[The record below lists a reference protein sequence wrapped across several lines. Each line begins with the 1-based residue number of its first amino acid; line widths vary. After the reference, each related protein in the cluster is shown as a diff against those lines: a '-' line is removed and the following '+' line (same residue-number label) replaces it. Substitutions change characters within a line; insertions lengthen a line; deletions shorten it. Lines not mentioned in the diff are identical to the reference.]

1 MSVQARLA
9 ELDAL
14 AGARF
19 PGDSATL
26 RPFFDE
32 LGRALAAPD
41 GARDAAQLLVR
52 LEDFL
57 EALLVRER
65 WRQS

>member
-1 MSVQARLA
+1 MSLSASLA

-14 AGARF
+14 AMERF
-19 PGDSATL
+19 PGEAVTL
-26 RPFFDE
+26 RLFLDE
-32 LGRALAAPD
+32 LGRSLASPDQADQAAL
-41 GARDAAQLLVR
+41 LLGR

-65 WRQS
+65 WR

>member
-1 MSVQARLA
+1 MSVRSRLA

-14 AGARF
+14 AGSRF
-19 PGDSATL
+19 PGDAATL

-32 LGRALAAPD
+32 LGRSLAAPD
-41 GARDAAQLLVR
+41 GARDATELLVR

-65 WRQS
+65 WR

>member
-1 MSVQARLA
+1 MSVRSCLA

-19 PGDSATL
+19 PGDAATL

-32 LGRALAAPD
+32 LGRCLAAPD
-41 GARDAAQLLVR
+41 GARDAAELLIR

-65 WRQS
+65 WR